1 MSLAMIS
8 WKWYAFFHRE
18 LVYARFSEKGYVMST
33 SELAG
38 QHVKDEQ
45 GVAASPEKRPK
56 ASKQWQT
63 PGLEDVSGKVMAQP
77 YIRFT

>member
-1 MSLAMIS
+1 MSA
-8 WKWYAFFHRE
+8 RE
-18 LVYARFSEKGYVMST
+18 Q
-33 SELAG
+33 AG

-45 GVAASPEKRPK
+45 GVAAAPEKRQK
-56 ASKQWQT
+56 AGKQWQT